1 MLKSKMSVWLQDR
14 DRWFLW
20 SPILFGLGI
29 HCYFS
34 GFIMNPMHIYLIISA
49 GILTFILRRKTLWA
63 YAGIGIVCVGLG
75 IFASSYKTTSIAAQ
89 YQKLDTEWGGRIKAT
104 VKNIDVMCGQIRLL
118 LDDVKGKDRSFN
130 RIRVNFRHKKDQPNE
145 KMMSKLR
152 PGVQI
157 RAYVRLTPV
166 PPRETPLNYDFQFWS
181 FFQGV
186 EATGFGGT
194 SSIWGYEPKEEL
206 GWFEQLRYTLTQ
218 KIRNEGLGQ
227 PGEIAVALTTGYV
240 SGIDKSI
247 RDDFA
252 GSGIAHILAISGLH
266 LSLIGGMMFLIFRRG
281 LGFST
286 NIALRWPLKKIAA
299 VLAILCSYF
308 YLKISGEGIPTLRAF
323 IMFSLIMGGIIW
335 DRDPISLRSVA
346 WAALVVLAL
355 KPESMYSPS
364 FQMSFAAVTGLIG
377 TYEYFKERSWNMY
390 AKKDATWY
398 KKIAVY
404 IAGSALSSL
413 IASMATLPFIMH
425 TFHRF
430 SWHSIEA
437 NLIAIPLM
445 SFWIMPLAILV
456 VIGMPFGLHGFP
468 LLVMSWGCEVLMK
481 LAHTINSWPGT
492 YVPVGVRSGWFM
504 ILILAGSFWWLIWT
518 HRLRWIGV
526 PFVILA
532 FFLPKKNIFLM
543 ASNDQ
548 SRIGIMAGES
558 MLLTQTGR
566 PNFVAQ
572 DWKGIAGLPELMKL
586 SKLQSQWIHE
596 TEWGWN
602 VQQFKNDKNFNVAVI
617 TDANDP
623 GGKDAIVSVIGFPK
637 VKSVALRDGTIIKG
651 GCALWRDTDGSV
663 NILQETEDKSLFP
676 WR

>member
-1 MLKSKMSVWLQDR
+1 MLKLKMSVWLHDR

-34 GFIMNPMHIYLIISA
+34 GLIMNSAQIYWIIGL
-49 GILTFILRRKTLWA
+49 GIAIFAIGRKSLWA
-63 YAGIGIVCVGLG
+63 YAGLGIICIGLG
-75 IFASSYKTTSIAAQ
+75 IFASSYKTTDIASH
-89 YQKLDTEWGGRIKAT
+89 YTKLDSEWGGRIRAT
-104 VKNIDVMCGQIRLL
+104 VKNIDVMDGQIRLL

-130 RIRVNFRHKKDQPNE
+130 RIRVNFRHKKDRLNE
-145 KMMSKLR
+145 TMMSKLR

-157 RAYVRLTPV
+157 RAYVRLTPI

-194 SSIWGYEPKEEL
+194 SSIWVYEPKEEF
-206 GWFEQLRYTLTQ
+206 GVFEQLRYTIT
-218 KIRNEGLGQ
+218 KKMRDEGLGQ
-227 PGEIAVALTTGYV
+227 PGEIAIALTTGYV
-240 SGIDKSI
+240 SGISKSI

-286 NIALRWPLKKIAA
+286 KIALHWPLKKIAA
-299 VLAILCSYF
+299 ALAILCSYF
-308 YLKISGEGIPTLRAF
+308 YLKISGEGIPTIRSF

-346 WAALVVLAL
+346 WAALVVLVL
-355 KPESMYSPS
+355 RPESMYSPS
-364 FQMSFAAVTGLIG
+364 FQMSFAAVIWLIG
-377 TYEYFKERSWNMY
+377 TYEYFRERSWNMY
-390 AKKDATWY
+390 AKKDTPWY
-398 KKIAVY
+398 KKFAVY

-456 VIGMPFGLHGFP
+456 VIGMPFGLHGIP
-468 LLVMSWGCEVLMK
+468 LLVMSWGCQVLMQ
-481 LAHTINSWPGT
+481 LANTINSWPGT

-504 ILILAGSFWWLIWT
+504 TLILAGSFWWLIWT
-518 HRLRWIGV
+518 HRWRWLGI
-526 PFVILA
+526 PAVIFA
-532 FFLPKKNIFLM
+532 FFLPKKDIFLM

-558 MLLTQTGR
+558 VLLTPTGR
-566 PNFVAQ
+566 PNFVSQ
-572 DWKGIAGLPELMKL
+572 DWKGIAGLPDLIKL
-586 SKLQSQWIHE
+586 SKAHSQWI
-596 TEWGWN
+596 TPTNWGWMIQPF
-602 VQQFKNDKNFNVAVI
+602 VKNKQFNVAVI
-617 TDANDP
+617 TDINHPAE
-623 GGKDAIVSVIGFPK
+623 KDAIVSVIGFPK
-637 VKSVALRDGTIIKG
+637 VKSVIMHDGTIIKG
-651 GCALWRDTDGSV
+651 GCALWKDSDGSV
-663 NILQETEDKSLFP
+663 KILQETEDKSKFP